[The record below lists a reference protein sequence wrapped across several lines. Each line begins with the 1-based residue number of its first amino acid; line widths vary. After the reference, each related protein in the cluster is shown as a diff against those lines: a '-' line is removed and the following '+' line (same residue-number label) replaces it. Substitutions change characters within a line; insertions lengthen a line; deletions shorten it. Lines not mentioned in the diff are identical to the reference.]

1 MTIFLCIKSL
11 DTLEIDWNLIRIPHI
26 GEQIYIKEF
35 LSDLDKD
42 KILQDIMTVKY
53 IQWIKLNDIICP
65 VLFLE
70 YGESNLPEID
80 IPSIN

>member
-1 MTIFLCIKSL
+1 MTLYLCIKDL
-11 DTLEIDWNLIRIPHI
+11 DTLIIDWNLIRIPQI
-26 GEQIYIKEF
+26 GEQIYIKDF
-35 LSDLDKD
+35 LSDPDKD

-53 IQWIKLNDIICP
+53 IQWIKLNDIIYP

-80 IPSIN
+80 MPSIN

>member
-1 MTIFLCIKSL
+1 M
-11 DTLEIDWNLIRIPHI
+11 EIDWNLIRIPQI

-53 IQWIKLNDIICP
+53 IQWIKLNDIVSL

-70 YGESNLPEID
+70 YCESYLPEID

>member
-1 MTIFLCIKSL
+1 M
-11 DTLEIDWNLIRIPHI
+11 DTLEIDWNLIRIPQI

-53 IQWIKLNDIICP
+53 IQWIKLNDIVSL

-70 YGESNLPEID
+70 YCESYLPEID